1 MEIKVKKTIR
11 IPMSS
16 ECRKQFEARAQQ
28 EHMSNSAYARKLIRK
43 ALKEKDMR
51 INLQINSK
59 ISYES
64 YIQTYLTDELN
75 QQIEMLV
82 NGIGINKSKLGWY
95 LIMRGMG
102 AL

>member
-1 MEIKVKKTIR
+1 
-11 IPMSS
+11 MSS

-28 EHMSNSAYARKLIRK
+28 EHMSNSAYAGKLIRE

-95 LIMRGMG
+95 LIMRGLG

>member
-1 MEIKVKKTIR
+1 MEIKAKKTIR

-28 EHMSNSAYARKLIRK
+28 EHMSNSAYAGKLIRE
-43 ALKEKDMR
+43 A
-51 INLQINSK
+51 
-59 ISYES
+59 
-64 YIQTYLTDELN
+64 YLTDELN

-95 LIMRGMG
+95 LIMRGLG